1 MSSVILQGREKQMAR
16 LLREDELGACQL
28 ELANRRV
35 LRLAQLRCGGSG
47 RCTAAGGAGAAA
59 CAASA
64 TVSEAVE
71 VASCA
76 RCCQSR

>member
-35 LRLAQLRCGGSG
+35 LRLAQLRCGGS
-47 RCTAAGGAGAAA
+47 
-59 CAASA
+59 
-64 TVSEAVE
+64 
-71 VASCA
+71 
-76 RCCQSR
+76 